1 MRLFLGG
8 FFSNSERD
16 ECIAANP
23 PASGLETISVVGKNM
38 KSWIGKGY
46 GVSNIKLT
54 PAEIFAGNVAALDAN
69 FFATN
74 TDYSQKLGGNDKSI
88 VLTLKKT
95 ISKWYVA
102 LRNIAIVGLLSVLLY
117 IGIRIVISSS
127 AGDKAKYKQF
137 FVDWVVALC
146 LIFFLHYIM
155 SFTMTIAETITD
167 ALAGDTTDE
176 GTIKQVNISITDEGK
191 TFSSNFT
198 GVARMKAQ
206 YKGSLEMMGY
216 SIIYLALTIYTV
228 YFAFIYLK
236 RLLMLAFFT
245 IIAPLVAL
253 TYPLDK
259 IKDGHAQA
267 FNYWFKEYMFYAIL
281 QPLHMLLYAVFV
293 SSALSVAASNMLYSI
308 VALAFIVPAEKIV
321 KQMFGIKGAT
331 ESSIG
336 GFAGGALAAQAF
348 NALKKGQTNGNK
360 GAQAN
365 NNKIR
370 QAKNPNAPDSIGTL
384 ASDAEGIDATALAA
398 GTGAAI
404 GAGAGAAATEGIDE
418 MTPST
423 TNPDINNPT
432 QVDKLLDDVQKDAL
446 IGNKPDYFG
455 NKGDTPQTPDNKPV
469 KEKYNQFKAYKKRIS
484 NNAKRAMKK
493 RYVAA
498 GGLKG
503 IGKSALIGAAKG
515 YGKLAGTAAMGALG
529 LSAGIVGGDMSDT
542 LKGMGAGLA
551 AGSVVSNKAE
561 KMIGNTFSNN
571 SAVGR
576 FANDVFYGDDEARRQ
591 QFINQ
596 YMNNS
601 ENKSRILEK
610 HPDLGIKELA
620 AKQRAEAEM
629 MYDTGIDDYSTI
641 KAAVD
646 MEETLSKEGKKNP
659 HDMAAALAK
668 LGQNYDN
675 NTFNDQAKLEQA
687 QKALQEK
694 LEKQMNDNLKKQIDK
709 QLEGKG
715 LSASARVAE
724 RQKRMASESAKISK
738 QANEEAAQTL
748 NRIYKMKKIN
758 K

>member
-167 ALAGDTTDE
+167 ALAGNTTDE

-228 YFAFIYLK
+228 YFSFIYLK

-384 ASDAEGIDATALAA
+384 AADAEGIDATALAA

-455 NKGDTPQTPDNKPV
+455 NKGDTPQTLDNKPV

-576 FANDVFYGDDEARRQ
+576 FANDVFYGDDEGRRQ

-610 HPDLGIKELA
+610 NPDIGIKELA

-646 MEETLSKEGKKNP
+646 MEKTLSADGAKNP
-659 HDMAAALAK
+659 HDMAVALAK

-675 NTFNDQAKLEQA
+675 NTFVNQAKFEQA
-687 QKALQEK
+687 QKALQQRLEDQMNK
-694 LEKQMNDNLKKQIDK
+694 NLEKQIEK

-724 RQKRMASESAKISK
+724 RQKRMSSESAKISK
-738 QANEEAAQTL
+738 QASEEATQTL
-748 NRIYKMKKIN
+748 SRIRKMKKL
-758 K
+758 